1 MSESSSVEQMWD
13 AFVLARP
20 EAATHGGRYT
30 AWHFCDN
37 QADAD
42 ELAELVLAG
51 RKQATA
57 GALWAYEDEGEE
69 LPLVGDYSV
78 VTDWNGTAQ
87 CVIQATAVEV
97 VPFDEVSEEFAAR
110 EGEGDG
116 SLAYWRDVHSVAF
129 TRELEGSERIPSSD
143 MPVVCQE
150 FRVVFS

>member
-1 MSESSSVEQMWD
+1 MGESSSVHEMWD
-13 AFVLARP
+13 AFVVAHP
-20 EAATHGGRYT
+20 GAASHSSRYT

-37 QADAD
+37 QPDAD

-78 VTDWNGTAQ
+78 ITDWNGTAQ
-87 CVIQATAVEV
+87 CVIQATTVEV
-97 VPFDEVSEEFAAR
+97 VPFDEVSAEFAAR

-116 SLAYWRDVHSVAF
+116 SLEYWKDVHGAAF
-129 TRELEGSERIPSSD
+129 AREFEGTERIPSSD

-150 FRVVFS
+150 FRVVFP